1 MGDIKDLNEPQFL
14 PNRASNA
21 LSIKGIT
28 PYFEQNQKTQKG
40 LNFAELK
47 QNQAALPKPKLVVN
61 K

>member
-1 MGDIKDLNEPQFL
+1 MNL
-14 PNRASNA
+14 RASNA

-47 QNQAALPKPKLVVN
+47 QNQAALQKPKLVVN